1 MADTPDSDGSS
12 ADSALT
18 FDDDPADFDPSERG
32 SADSDRLAVAW
43 PRSDELLRLLTNR
56 QPPTDDERFWLKA
69 SLIMQLPTLYL
80 YWQMN
85 LFQRQ
90 LREGATTNRQISL
103 YIILFPGEARDNTG
117 VKDLNDNVIGQWW
130 NAQYQQK
137 RYEAIR
143 SIFDEHT
150 QDGFAV
156 AAQSY
161 KTAFV
166 MTYAKERKD
175 FVAKLR
181 DLDKALQAAL
191 IDILDQAA
199 ADESTTVKQ
208 KAAIK
213 KLRKALGK
221 SGYRFDIFFGIR
233 TLAPQGESILTNV
246 YLLVTE
252 AMKGAAIGRYA
263 AKAPSLQTRIAW
275 QLAAQA
281 GIKTDPKKLD
291 PRGKAY
297 DWNTYMRA
305 SNLAEAI
312 KDAVVKGKIGGTT
325 MELNAIY
332 VNTVWTFAYLKY
344 KNLYW
349 GNPEVIRDV
358 RKRKLERAP
367 LSEGNVTYT
376 YFTQKDM
383 LELWLVILNML
394 DFVKA
399 FESSEFD
406 NKLTTYHDK
415 ALLAYLQLGHDSA
428 TLDWDNL
435 QYVLSHDA
443 HQAAPIAVIGTACE
457 YQFYGTVSNYRQR
470 IFYSLDIRDMGV
482 DLMLLY
488 EYSNRQVGHNKYSD
502 ADLMAETFRATD
514 PIDARR
520 RATYDAVVAVFR
532 KYFDQLNRNPGN
544 AATVARQYF
553 GGDAGSKLGSFEQS
567 VQIMLGGDEVYIAA
581 HPLFAAMT
589 PAIIGELEAATFDVD
604 RLLDLRASVAFSDA
618 LHVAVDK
625 RREET
630 QRSHQEAMKH
640 ADVAPG
646 MLKELERT
654 ARRIARLI
662 EMVEANPKKKARGQ
676 GYRDELAKLPLQ
688 ALFARWKADWPP
700 QTEQQTANLYAALQ
714 AGGVAEGEPDPVE
727 LVDFTGKVVEKK
739 KLMQD
744 VKALEDKVRKDV
756 ALDNARA
763 HLAPLPPQK
772 LMQKIID
779 KIAPG
784 DDDWKKPKR
793 WNPKPPT
800 KSTP

>member
-1 MADTPDSDGSS
+1 MADPPDSNGPS

-18 FDDDPADFDPSERG
+18 FDDDPADFDPSESG

-43 PRSDELLRLLTNR
+43 PRSDALLRLLTNR
-56 QPPTDDERFWLKA
+56 QPPSDDERDFLKA

-80 YWQMN
+80 YWQMS

-90 LREGATTNRQISL
+90 LREGATDYRQISL

-143 SIFDEHT
+143 SIFDDDT
-150 QDGFAV
+150 ADGFAV

-175 FVAKLR
+175 FVARLR

-191 IDILDQAA
+191 TDILDQAA
-199 ADESTTVKQ
+199 ADESTTDQQ

-221 SGYRFDIFFGIR
+221 SGYRFDIFFGMR
-233 TLAPQGESILTNV
+233 TLAPQGKSILSNV

-263 AKAPSLQTRIAW
+263 AKAPSLQTRAAR
-275 QLAAQA
+275 QLAARA
-281 GIKTDPKKLD
+281 GITTDPKKLD

-297 DWNTYMRA
+297 DWNVYMRA
-305 SNLAEAI
+305 SNLAEVI
-312 KDAVVKGKIGGTT
+312 KDAVVKGNIGGTT

-332 VNTVWTFAYLKY
+332 VNTAWTFAYLKY

-358 RKRKLERAP
+358 RKKKLERAP

-376 YFTQKDM
+376 YPVQKDV

-394 DFVKA
+394 DYVKGFV
-399 FESSEFD
+399 SSEFD

-415 ALLAYLQLGHDSA
+415 GLLAFLQLGHDSA

-443 HQAAPIAVIGTACE
+443 GQAAPIAVIGSACE
-457 YQFYGTVSNYRQR
+457 YQFYCTVSNYQQR

-482 DLMLLY
+482 GLMLLY

-502 ADLMAETFRATD
+502 ADLMGETFRATD
-514 PIDARR
+514 PIDTRR
-520 RATYDAVVAVFR
+520 RATYDAVSAVFR
-532 KYFDQLNRNPGN
+532 KYYEQLNRNPGN
-544 AATVARQYF
+544 AVTVARRYF
-553 GGDAGSKLGSFEQS
+553 GGDPGSKLGSFEQS
-567 VQIMLGGDEVYIAA
+567 VQVMLGGDEVYIAA
-581 HPLFAAMT
+581 HPLFAAVT
-589 PAIIGELEAATFDVD
+589 PAIIGELAAAAFDAG
-604 RLLDLRASVAFSDA
+604 RPLDLRASVAFSDA

-625 RREET
+625 QRKEN

-646 MLKELERT
+646 TLKELERT

-662 EMVEANPKKKARGQ
+662 EMIEANPKKKARGQ
-676 GYRDELAKLPLQ
+676 GYRDELANLPLQ

-714 AGGVAEGEPDPVE
+714 AGGVAAGEPDPVE

-739 KLMQD
+739 KLLQD
-744 VKALEDKVRKDV
+744 AKALEDKVRKDV
-756 ALDNARA
+756 GSDNTQA

-772 LMQKIID
+772 LMEKIID
-779 KIAPG
+779 KIAPE
-784 DDDWKKPKR
+784 DDEWKKPKR
-793 WNPKPPT
+793 WDPKPPA
-800 KSTP
+800 KSAP